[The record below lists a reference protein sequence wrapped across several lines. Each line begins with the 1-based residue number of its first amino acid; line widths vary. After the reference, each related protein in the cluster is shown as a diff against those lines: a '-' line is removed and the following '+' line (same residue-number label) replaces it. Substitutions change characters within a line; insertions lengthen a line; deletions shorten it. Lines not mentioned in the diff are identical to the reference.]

1 MSIILKIKICVLGF
15 LAFKSRFVD
24 PQNKDKYGAWGNGT
38 SVGLPCIVNG
48 RQNIFLGDNVGIG
61 PDSILYAP
69 KGKITIKK
77 CSYSGPRLY
86 IGTGNH
92 LVKPGYFSK
101 LIDMKIKQELGGDA
115 LDWDVT
121 IDEDVW
127 MGENVSI
134 LCKHIGRGAIIAAGS
149 VVTKDVPPYATVGG
163 VPAKFIKFHFTKE
176 EILFHESQLYPENER
191 MSEDEIDLLFANCE
205 KA

>member
-1 MSIILKIKICVLGF
+1 MANIIKRYALGL

-24 PQNKDKYGAWGNGT
+24 PQDKDKYGAWGRGT

-48 RQNIFLGDNVGIG
+48 RQNIYLGDNVGIG
-61 PDSILYAP
+61 PDSILFAP

-86 IGTGNH
+86 VGTGNH

-101 LIDMKIKQELGGDA
+101 FIDLKTKHEIGGKD

-121 IDEDVW
+121 IEEDVW

-134 LCKHIGRGAIIAAGS
+134 LCKHVGRGAIIAAGS
-149 VVTKDVPPYATVGG
+149 VVTKNVPPYTTVGG

-176 EILFHESQLYPENER
+176 EILFHESQLYPEDER
-191 MSEDEIDLLFANCE
+191 MSEEEIDEMFASFQLS
-205 KA
+205 